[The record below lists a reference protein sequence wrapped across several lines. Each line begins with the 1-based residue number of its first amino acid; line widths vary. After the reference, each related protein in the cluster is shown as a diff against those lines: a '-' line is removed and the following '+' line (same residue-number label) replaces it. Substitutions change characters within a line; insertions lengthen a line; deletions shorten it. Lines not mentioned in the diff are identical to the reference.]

1 LSPLGK
7 SGQATTRR
15 EAAAHL
21 AVHRNTIALWLR
33 TYRDGGLPALL
44 TYKEP
49 GAPSGQKS
57 LPAAV
62 FAQLQARLATSS
74 GFASYIEV
82 QQWLRDEFGLE
93 IPYKTLHGIV
103 HYQLK
108 AKLKRPRPSHAKKT
122 RRRRLTLSSSVPAV
136 SAPSPL

>member
-1 LSPLGK
+1 MYQPLPCITEDLDTLQARLRSERDLQLRPRLHLLVLLK

-49 GAPSGQKS
+49 GAPAGQKR

-62 FAQLQARLATSS
+62 FAHLQARLATSG
-74 GFASYIEV
+74 GFASSSEI
-82 QQWLRDEFGLE
+82 QHWLRDAFGLE
-93 IPYKTLHGIV
+93 LPSKTLHGIV
-103 HYQLK
+103 
-108 AKLKRPRPSHAKKT
+108 R
-122 RRRRLTLSSSVPAV
+122 
-136 SAPSPL
+136 

>member
-1 LSPLGK
+1 LSHLGK

-15 EAAAHL
+15 EAAVHL

-33 TYRDGGLPALL
+33 TYRDRGLSALL

-62 FAQLQARLATSS
+62 FAPLQARWATSS
-74 GFASYIEV
+74 GFAQTPPDLVVKLQPTDIADVIS
-82 QQWLRDEFGLE
+82 WLVVAPCAMSQRE
-93 IPYKTLHGIV
+93 IKG
-103 HYQLK
+103 
-108 AKLKRPRPSHAKKT
+108 
-122 RRRRLTLSSSVPAV
+122 
-136 SAPSPL
+136 